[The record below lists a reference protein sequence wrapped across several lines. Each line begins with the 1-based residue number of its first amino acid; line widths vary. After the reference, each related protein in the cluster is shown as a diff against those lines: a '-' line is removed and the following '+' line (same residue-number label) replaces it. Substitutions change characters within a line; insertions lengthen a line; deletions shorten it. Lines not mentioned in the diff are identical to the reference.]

1 MKAIKLLDLAWNSV
15 TDISIQNCFRKVRFA
30 LSTSE
35 ESMETASE
43 PDNSADGIWER
54 WQAVRLVLESFNFN
68 EYVESDADLIT
79 REAITIST
87 VVDDLRVS
95 KHSPGDQEN
104 DDDED
109 NSLD

>member
-1 MKAIKLLDLAWNSV
+1 MEAVKLLDLAWNSV
-15 TDISIQNCFRKVRFA
+15 TDISIQNCLRKVRFA

-54 WQAVRLVLESFNFN
+54 WQAAGLVLESFNFN
-68 EYVESDADLIT
+68 EYVERDADLFTLETIT
-79 REAITIST
+79 TST

-95 KHSPGDQEN
+95 KHSPDDQEN
-104 DDDED
+104 DDDEN